1 MNENNQLVFNP
12 SQVDEL
18 IQEQIQYY
26 DSYVKVKDKGVTGEE
41 STHLFTQS
49 PEELLAMAQASG
61 DPVSFLEDIDIPNVI
76 KPNTVDN
83 IEDQATLDGILSQL
97 SQNPDF
103 DGNLEAVHGMV
114 GELIAQ
120 VQGGLIDPDSAQ
132 EQLVFN
138 IVELFDTEAGLGSA
152 TSHTEQGG
160 I

>member
-1 MNENNQLVFNP
+1 MNENNQLVFDP

-18 IQEQIQYY
+18 IKQQIEYY
-26 DSYVKVKDKGVTGEE
+26 DSFVAVKDSEVEGE
-41 STHLFTQS
+41 TPAHLFTQS

-61 DPVSFLEDIDIPNVI
+61 DPVSFLEEIELPQVLQA
-76 KPNTVDN
+76 NTVDN
-83 IEDQATLDGILSQL
+83 IEDQATLDSILSTL

-138 IVELFDTEAGLGSA
+138 ILELFDNE
-152 TSHTEQGG
+152 GG